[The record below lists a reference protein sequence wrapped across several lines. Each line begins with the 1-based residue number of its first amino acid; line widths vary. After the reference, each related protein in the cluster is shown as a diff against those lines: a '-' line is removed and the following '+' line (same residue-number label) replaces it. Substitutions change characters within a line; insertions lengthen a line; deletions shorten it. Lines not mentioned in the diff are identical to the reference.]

1 MKKIITALALLV
13 FLNNLHSQTLVQG
26 SIIPGSKPNSIYIV
40 LRPINGAGF
49 TGLFSNLQFTL
60 QVPTSVGAAPNAV
73 ILSDPLRV
81 AGFINGAW
89 TQEMS
94 TPATEVAS
102 AGSNYN
108 YAFNVNPFGAS
119 PKTFTPGV
127 AFNALEVQ
135 FTGPVVPVPN
145 TTIKLAQIPNGG
157 NTGNKNFYIEA
168 ANADKTNVSAF
179 FYGASAPATTPLGY
193 GGYYSV
199 SQGGVVLPIKFTDF
213 TAVRRNSDGLLS
225 WTVANQDP
233 NTSSYSIERSFNGS
247 DFTTLGSVDANLV
260 SSSAGTYNY
269 TDVNIAGLRSSGIIY
284 YRIKE
289 LDRDGHF
296 VYSEIRSIKLD
307 GKSVSINVYPNPAQA
322 YTNLILDLQDAVTV
336 AVSVTDVAGQTMQ
349 QFNFQGVKGNN
360 QQRIN
365 LNKFAVGTYM
375 IKVNAGDQM
384 QTISVVKTN

>member
-13 FLNNLHSQTLVQG
+13 FLNNLQAQTLVQG
-26 SIIPGSKPNSIYIV
+26 TIMPGSKPNSIYIV
-40 LRPINGAGF
+40 LKPINGAGF
-49 TGLFSNLQFTL
+49 TGAISNLQFTL

-73 ILSDPLRV
+73 ILTDPLRI
-81 AGFINGAW
+81 AGFINNAW
-89 TQEMS
+89 TTETS
-94 TPATEVAS
+94 TSE
-102 AGSNYN
+102 AGSGPNYN
-108 YAFNVNPFGAS
+108 YLFNVAPVGATA
-119 PKTFTPGV
+119 KTFTPGT

-145 TTIKLAQIPNGG
+145 TTVKLAQLPNGG
-157 NTGNKNFYIEA
+157 ATGNKNFYIEA
-168 ANADKTNVSAF
+168 GNADKTNTAAF
-179 FYGASAPATTPLGY
+179 FYGASAPASTPAGY

-225 WTVANQDP
+225 WTVTNQDP
-233 NTSSYSIERSFNGS
+233 NTRSYTIERSFNGS

-260 SSSAGTYNY
+260 SSFAGTYNY
-269 TDVNIAGLRSSGIIY
+269 TDINIAGLRSSGIIY

-307 GKSVSINVYPNPAQA
+307 GKPVSINVYPNPAQDF
-322 YTNLILDLQDAVTV
+322 TNLILDLQDAVTV
-336 AVSVTDVAGQTMQ
+336 DVSVTDVAGQTMQ

-360 QQRIN
+360 QKRIS

-375 IKVNAGDQM
+375 IKVNAGDQK